1 MSEQQASY
9 TGKGDSTARLSTL
22 KQKIEEGKT
31 QKARASANLE
41 TYTKQLDDIKAE
53 VVALDVE
60 PTVEA
65 LGAEVER
72 LDAEIL
78 AKLDAVEALLRGGTE

>member
-1 MSEQQASY
+1 M
-9 TGKGDSTARLSTL
+9 GDVMNTTARLSSL

-41 TYTKQLDDIKAE
+41 TYTAQLDEVKAE
-53 VVALDVE
+53 IEVLGVE

-65 LGAEVER
+65 LAAEVAR
-72 LDAEIL
+72 LDAEVAEKL
-78 AKLDAVEALLRGGTE
+78 AAAEGLLNGGRE

>member
-1 MSEQQASY
+1 MTSIVNGVEA
-9 TGKGDSTARLSTL
+9 TNRLSSL
-22 KQKIEEGKT
+22 KSKIEEGKT

-53 VVALDVE
+53 VVALGVE

-78 AKLDAVEALLRGGTE
+78 AKLDSAEALLGGGAE

>member
-78 AKLDAVEALLRGGTE
+78 AKLDAAEALLRGGTE